1 MSSTWEK
8 NENFENSQIYLF
20 HSYYYSAYLPVLK
33 NVFIV
38 EKYWFF
44 ENLKKWCVSACISWD
59 LRTMMLKTINLL
71 FLELL
76 QWLVEQFSLRLFR
89 RVIPEWWC
97 IWCCLSNFFCIRGL
111 FFLLC
116 SQPLSYRICW
126 RLFGRNKNMKRFD
139 LTKR

>member
-44 ENLKKWCVSACISWD
+44 EEEEEKK
-59 LRTMMLKTINLL
+59 KKKKN
-71 FLELL
+71 
-76 QWLVEQFSLRLFR
+76 RL
-89 RVIPEWWC
+89 
-97 IWCCLSNFFCIRGL
+97 
-111 FFLLC
+111 
-116 SQPLSYRICW
+116 
-126 RLFGRNKNMKRFD
+126 
-139 LTKR
+139 